1 MKKRYYIFAMVA
13 LAAALSVTGCRKREK
28 IDVTGIHSN
37 EDTTA
42 DPGTETMAGN
52 TDSETGAEAPET
64 TADSKAD
71 ADDGK
76 GTDSASAL
84 SVRSKIATAK
94 DGKTSIE
101 YPILSNL
108 RDSNTEEAVNALI
121 KENATRILTDYD
133 LDPSADTLAV
143 SCNIVSLDRSKA
155 VMTYEGSL
163 MVSGAAHPVNIFYTI
178 TVDLNKG
185 TLLGLSDYADA
196 YTMAGYMVSDDCVV
210 TKPSDY
216 SAEVKEYLKSQ
227 EVNDLWAILKECDFT
242 SKTEGFPQAFSYE
255 SQGSVYMAVPVPHA
269 LGDYAV
275 VRFDPD
281 TK

>member
-1 MKKRYYIFAMVA
+1 MKKRYYIFAIAV
-13 LAAALSVTGCRKREK
+13 LSAALSVTGCRKREK
-28 IDVTGIHSN
+28 LDVTGIHSA
-37 EDTTA
+37 ESTTA
-42 DPGTETMAGN
+42 DPGTETMAGD
-52 TDSETGAEAPET
+52 TVSAPETGAGETEA
-64 TADSKAD
+64 ASKA
-71 ADDGK
+71 ATDDGK

-133 LDPSADTLAV
+133 LDPSADTLEIT
-143 SCNIVSLDRSKA
+143 CNMVSLDRSKA
-155 VMTYEGSL
+155 VMAYKGSL
-163 MVSGAAHPVNIFYTI
+163 MVSGGAHPVNIFYTI

-196 YTMAGYMVSDDCVV
+196 YTMAGYILSDDCII
-210 TKPSDY
+210 TMPSGD
-216 SAEVKEYLKSQ
+216 SSDVNEYLKSQ
-227 EVNDLWAILKECDFT
+227 DINDLWAILKECDFT
-242 SKTEGFPQAFSYE
+242 SGSEGFPQAFSYE
-255 SQGSVYMAVPVPHA
+255 NQGSVYMAVPVPHA